1 MKIPNPSP
9 SLKPRICGNT
19 VLLVGALVYIIVSF
33 FPLFVLAITY
43 VLHRLIPYCFCVGD
57 CAVER
62 RKIWNEFLF
71 EVKSNPEYQDLKKIV
86 FPNPSEVKLDENY
99 WVNPRGM
106 CLMTSIMRPVSRPVK
121 AVVCCC
127 HGYSDLSSFLIRYE
141 YQRLVREGIAVVSL
155 DYEGHGRSDGEFCYI
170 PNWNHIIEDA
180 SVFFR
185 ECCQQEFPEKK
196 CFLVGESMGG
206 AVAFDVYARLTSQVV
221 SGVVFVSPMTKIKE
235 DMVPHPFIIKVLHWL
250 LGSQGTE
257 RLIGLFPLAPSCD
270 LSSLA
275 YRLEDR
281 RRLAHCI
288 PLIYSRKPRLTTAR
302 ELLLTTQRLSGSL
315 KNFDAP
321 FLVLHG
327 LDDKI
332 TDPKLSQALYDEACS
347 LDKTI
352 KLYEGMCHTLTS
364 GEPAENLDIVFADMI
379 RWIESRI

>member
-1 MKIPNPSP
+1 
-9 SLKPRICGNT
+9 
-19 VLLVGALVYIIVSF
+19 
-33 FPLFVLAITY
+33 
-43 VLHRLIPYCFCVGD
+43 
-57 CAVER
+57 
-62 RKIWNEFLF
+62 
-71 EVKSNPEYQDLKKIV
+71 
-86 FPNPSEVKLDENY
+86 
-99 WVNPRGM
+99 
-106 CLMTSIMRPVSRPVK
+106 
-121 AVVCCC
+121 
-127 HGYSDLSSFLIRYE
+127 
-141 YQRLVREGIAVVSL
+141 
-155 DYEGHGRSDGEFCYI
+155 
-170 PNWNHIIEDA
+170 
-180 SVFFR
+180 
-185 ECCQQEFPEKK
+185 
-196 CFLVGESMGG
+196 
-206 AVAFDVYARLTSQVV
+206 VAFDVYARLTSQVV

-379 RWIESRI
+379 RWIESRM